1 MADITTGPV
10 LRQKTFLWSGVTP
23 TYISQLS
30 SVQQGFALGTTDGLQ
45 VTSALLLALPDWS
58 SQALPN
64 PWLLSEALFPGLAVA
79 MGEPGAAIDLAG
91 TALRIDRGINGA
103 VVALQAQSA
112 NNPLAEHQALL
123 LGLSALD
130 TSPQINWSSLLPLED
145 IIQLLPWDSSP
156 SAGLVTVGTSL
167 AGQGPITTA
176 YTLGAGS
183 APSLSS
189 QWRSYNAGPTDIN
202 AQATDAAVL
211 TPATAGTTP
220 RLVQVAT
227 VQATTTTGLVPNG
240 GQDVL
245 ITALAADGSRIW
257 EKLFGNA
264 SAEQEPR
271 LAIGSDG
278 SIVVGASLRGSF
290 GLNPAAG
297 AQDIGLASYN
307 GDGSLRWQKLLGDS
321 GDQLLTDISIAT
333 DGTVMVLGLTTGSVS
348 GLYGQSLKGDGT
360 DYDSFLT
367 AYSPQGDRLWTY
379 QFGSAGEDL
388 ALAMAWM
395 PRADGSASPVDT
407 LVVVGSQALP
417 TAPDQPRAWVELLEV
432 QPTSKVAPAL
442 LPPRP
447 PTINWSNADLDPTLN
462 LPLAVLSGSAATV
475 SKLQLQ
481 GLSEPGSTVLVRTS
495 LGSGVTTT
503 AADQIS
509 GSWSLLLELPQLA
522 AAQLGQG
529 FVVVEARNPQGLVS
543 DATANPVLFTGTGLP
558 GELPQVLP
566 IDPDGASGVLPPA
579 LLQRQ
584 ITRLGSG
591 PLTSAGERL
600 LVDYSGTLTNG
611 TPFDS
616 SLNPGRRPFDLTLG
630 AGRVITGWDLGLQ
643 GLPMGSQVR
652 LVIPPSLAY
661 GDRATGTIPAAS
673 TLVFDVDLRADLS
686 VPEAFLRDVV
696 WPSLYGSSYDQ
707 TNSALLR
714 SNGQDLIGLALSY
727 GPGDGSSSNDLL
739 RIQSVQGFPAAYPLL
754 AMGGVGN
761 DQLIGLGQPLLA
773 FGELGSDQ
781 LSSGDSP
788 YAYLDGGDGDD
799 RFESTALITWA
810 RGGSG
815 TDSVTLPSG
824 DWRQLDSGT
833 VAGEP
838 WRELGRFDASGSLVQ
853 LLDLQSVEQLQR
865 SRWSATASS
874 TATDELGSVLPMA
887 DGGSV
892 VGGIRNAQALV
903 QRRGAAGEV
912 IWQQELGGNGS
923 DQASALLDL
932 GSTVV
937 VVGSSASAAA
947 SAATG
952 GFAPGSS
959 NPTLQGLA
967 AGETRGWMAFLDSA
981 TGAVQ
986 QQFLLDGPG
995 AATISASL
1003 RLADGSLLLAG
1014 TASDRDLATRP
1025 PGEKARLRLFDPAGT
1040 PLASLDLAPGANED
1054 PFWLKLSSD
1063 LSQAWLSTA
1072 PLANAQ
1078 RIEDLAQAPDRDIWV
1093 LGESSGTKNGSVEPS
1108 DLMLWRLDADSL
1120 SVKSSQR
1127 FGSPTADTARDLQL
1141 IGSDLWLVGS
1151 AGAPLDHWLSSG
1163 ADPAATTS
1171 LDLAGVSRTGS
1182 SAGSDDAVM
1191 ARINTATGLPLSW
1204 QVLPGS
1210 ALFEQAVAVMPWST
1224 AGPGAVS
1231 DSLLVVV
1238 NGEAN
1243 GASYSGGYD
1252 QKILQLNLQGT
1263 LQSSQSLASTA
1274 SDLVVDAAAAGSQLL
1289 LAGRAIGS
1297 VDGQTTQ
1304 SIDGYVRALRPFDAP
1319 AGSAVTVVEL
1329 QLAASSLAA
1338 LDGATNGLV
1347 DASAVTT
1354 LTGSAFDVATV
1365 YGAATAGQITGLG
1378 NEAVTLGGSSSV
1390 ADANTVSGATS
1401 GVVTATIT
1409 EGGLATLSTLRAGE
1423 ENAYTISLTDTSVDA
1438 AALTTVNGKS
1448 SVAINA
1454 TSVTTLTGSAFDV
1467 ATVYGAAT
1475 AGQITGLGNE
1485 AVMLGGTG
1493 GLAADLKAI
1502 NTATSG
1508 LINATSVET
1517 ITGNAADVK
1526 AVYAAPAVEITGLG
1540 NEAVIVTD
1548 ATVSAS
1554 DLLLLDERT
1563 SGGISAAGVTALTG
1577 TALERNRVF
1586 HSAGISIGL
1595 RDDQTP
1601 ALAQLVGLPADGTYG
1616 PGRSMTFQLAF
1627 DEPLKVS
1634 GVPVLPLSN
1643 GLKASYDPGRST
1655 PGQGLLAFSYTPQNG
1670 DQSTDLLIAAGASLA
1685 LPLGAAITDQA
1696 GNAAPLL
1703 VPGFDASV
1711 AVDAVAP
1718 QLQQLT
1724 APGGTYGPNRT
1735 LRLSLQ
1741 FNEPVGWQADSL
1753 GSVPVLQLSQGL
1765 NAAWVA
1771 PANATPQASST
1782 QSFDLLTGNSPPDV
1796 ALLQVLGLAGQGH
1809 FMDGLGNPLVTPQA
1823 SGWALPQAIRITPVA
1838 SWTLDVDGDGKVTAL
1853 GDGLMVIRK
1862 LFGPTFSG
1870 DALTAKAI
1878 SSKATR
1884 STADIHAYIQEGFD
1898 QGLLDIDRDG
1908 RTTALGDGLM
1918 LIRQLFGSSFSG
1930 DALINKAISASSTLI
1945 PQGQT
1950 LGSLDPTG
1958 RMALADQVRGVIS
1971 ELMPA
1976 SSSTI

>member
-23 TYISQLS
+23 TSISQLS
-30 SVQQGFALGTTDGLQ
+30 SVQQGFALGTTDGPQ

-91 TALRIDRGINGA
+91 TALRVDRGINGA

-130 TSPQINWSSLLPLED
+130 TSPQINWSSLLPSED

-211 TPATAGTTP
+211 TPATGGTTP
-220 RLVQVAT
+220 RLVQVAM

-333 DGTVMVLGLTTGSVS
+333 DGTVMVLGLTTGSGG

-447 PTINWSNADLDPTLN
+447 PTISWSNTDLDPTLN

-503 AADQIS
+503 PADPIS

-781 LSSGDSP
+781 LSSGDAT

-947 SAATG
+947 SAASG

-981 TGAVQ
+981 TGAVK

-1063 LSQAWLSTA
+1063 LSRAWLSTA

-1093 LGESSGTKNGSVEPS
+1093 LGESSGTKNGSIEPS

-1127 FGSPTADTARDLQL
+1127 FGSATADIARDLQL

-1163 ADPAATTS
+1163 ADPAATAS

-1329 QLAASSLAA
+1329 QMAASSLAA

-1354 LTGSAFDVATV
+1354 LTGSAADVKAV
-1365 YGAATAGQITGLG
+1365 YAAPAVEITGLG
-1378 NEAVTLGGSSSV
+1378 NEAVT
-1390 ADANTVSGATS
+1390 
-1401 GVVTATIT
+1401 
-1409 EGGLATLSTLRAGE
+1409 
-1423 ENAYTISLTDTSVDA
+1423 
-1438 AALTTVNGKS
+1438 
-1448 SVAINA
+1448 
-1454 TSVTTLTGSAFDV
+1454 
-1467 ATVYGAAT
+1467 
-1475 AGQITGLGNE
+1475 
-1485 AVMLGGTG
+1485 LGGTG

-1601 ALAQLVGLPADGTYG
+1601 ALAQLVALPADGTYG

-1696 GNAAPLL
+1696 GNAAPLM

-1741 FNEPVGWQADSL
+1741 FNEPVGWQADSP

-1765 NAAWVA
+1765 NAAWIA
-1771 PANATPQASST
+1771 PANASSQPSSI

-1809 FMDGLGNPLVTPQA
+1809 FMDGVGNPLVAPQA
-1823 SGWALPQAIRITPVA
+1823 SSWALPQAIRITPVS
-1838 SWTLDVDGDGKVTAL
+1838 SWTLDVDRDGKVTAL

-1862 LFGPTFSG
+1862 LFGSTFSG

-1878 SSKATR
+1878 SSTATR
-1884 STADIHAYIQEGFD
+1884 STADIHTYIQEGFD

-1950 LGSLDPTG
+1950 LSSLDPAG

>member
-1 MADITTGPV
+1 
-10 LRQKTFLWSGVTP
+10 
-23 TYISQLS
+23 
-30 SVQQGFALGTTDGLQ
+30 
-45 VTSALLLALPDWS
+45 
-58 SQALPN
+58 
-64 PWLLSEALFPGLAVA
+64 
-79 MGEPGAAIDLAG
+79 
-91 TALRIDRGINGA
+91 
-103 VVALQAQSA
+103 
-112 NNPLAEHQALL
+112 
-123 LGLSALD
+123 
-130 TSPQINWSSLLPLED
+130 
-145 IIQLLPWDSSP
+145 
-156 SAGLVTVGTSL
+156 
-167 AGQGPITTA
+167 
-176 YTLGAGS
+176 
-183 APSLSS
+183 
-189 QWRSYNAGPTDIN
+189 
-202 AQATDAAVL
+202 
-211 TPATAGTTP
+211 
-220 RLVQVAT
+220 
-227 VQATTTTGLVPNG
+227 
-240 GQDVL
+240 
-245 ITALAADGSRIW
+245 
-257 EKLFGNA
+257 
-264 SAEQEPR
+264 
-271 LAIGSDG
+271 
-278 SIVVGASLRGSF
+278 
-290 GLNPAAG
+290 
-297 AQDIGLASYN
+297 
-307 GDGSLRWQKLLGDS
+307 
-321 GDQLLTDISIAT
+321 
-333 DGTVMVLGLTTGSVS
+333 
-348 GLYGQSLKGDGT
+348 
-360 DYDSFLT
+360 
-367 AYSPQGDRLWTY
+367 
-379 QFGSAGEDL
+379 
-388 ALAMAWM
+388 
-395 PRADGSASPVDT
+395 
-407 LVVVGSQALP
+407 
-417 TAPDQPRAWVELLEV
+417 
-432 QPTSKVAPAL
+432 
-442 LPPRP
+442 
-447 PTINWSNADLDPTLN
+447 
-462 LPLAVLSGSAATV
+462 
-475 SKLQLQ
+475 
-481 GLSEPGSTVLVRTS
+481 
-495 LGSGVTTT
+495 
-503 AADQIS
+503 
-509 GSWSLLLELPQLA
+509 
-522 AAQLGQG
+522 
-529 FVVVEARNPQGLVS
+529 
-543 DATANPVLFTGTGLP
+543 
-558 GELPQVLP
+558 
-566 IDPDGASGVLPPA
+566 
-579 LLQRQ
+579 
-584 ITRLGSG
+584 
-591 PLTSAGERL
+591 
-600 LVDYSGTLTNG
+600 
-611 TPFDS
+611 
-616 SLNPGRRPFDLTLG
+616 
-630 AGRVITGWDLGLQ
+630 
-643 GLPMGSQVR
+643 
-652 LVIPPSLAY
+652 
-661 GDRATGTIPAAS
+661 
-673 TLVFDVDLRADLS
+673 
-686 VPEAFLRDVV
+686 
-696 WPSLYGSSYDQ
+696 
-707 TNSALLR
+707 
-714 SNGQDLIGLALSY
+714 
-727 GPGDGSSSNDLL
+727 
-739 RIQSVQGFPAAYPLL
+739 
-754 AMGGVGN
+754 
-761 DQLIGLGQPLLA
+761 
-773 FGELGSDQ
+773 
-781 LSSGDSP
+781 
-788 YAYLDGGDGDD
+788 
-799 RFESTALITWA
+799 
-810 RGGSG
+810 
-815 TDSVTLPSG
+815 
-824 DWRQLDSGT
+824 
-833 VAGEP
+833 
-838 WRELGRFDASGSLVQ
+838 
-853 LLDLQSVEQLQR
+853 
-865 SRWSATASS
+865 
-874 TATDELGSVLPMA
+874 
-887 DGGSV
+887 
-892 VGGIRNAQALV
+892 
-903 QRRGAAGEV
+903 V

-937 VVGSSASAAA
+937 VVGSSASAAT
-947 SAATG
+947 SAASG

-981 TGAVQ
+981 TGAVK

-1063 LSQAWLSTA
+1063 LSRAWLSTA

-1093 LGESSGTKNGSVEPS
+1093 LGESSGTKNGSVESS

-1127 FGSPTADTARDLQL
+1127 FGSATADTARDLQL

-1163 ADPAATTS
+1163 ADPAATAS

-1297 VDGQTTQ
+1297 IDGQTTQ

-1329 QLAASSLAA
+1329 QMAASSLAA

-1354 LTGSAFDVATV
+1354 LTGSAADVKAV
-1365 YGAATAGQITGLG
+1365 YAAPAVEITGLG

-1454 TSVTTLTGSAFDV
+1454 SAVTTLTGSASDV

-1485 AVMLGGTG
+1485 AVTLGGTG

-1517 ITGNAADVK
+1517 ITGSAADVK

-1601 ALAQLVGLPADGTYG
+1601 ALAQLVAVPADGTYG

-1696 GNAAPLL
+1696 GNAAPLM

-1741 FNEPVGWQADSL
+1741 FNEPVGWQADSP

-1765 NAAWVA
+1765 NAAWIA
-1771 PANATPQASST
+1771 PANASSQASST

-1809 FMDGLGNPLVTPQA
+1809 FMDGLGNSLVAPQA
-1823 SGWALPQAIRITPVA
+1823 SSWALPQAIRITPVS

-1884 STADIHAYIQEGFD
+1884 STADIHAYIQEGVD

-1950 LGSLDPTG
+1950 LGSLDPAG